1 MLYITNIC
9 MLIGRQIAYIEK
21 SIPVLLQRG
30 LDSPKLGEKA
40 VTVDTCGD
48 LDDIAGTHRVDWSR

>member
-1 MLYITNIC
+1 MLYITNIY

-21 SIPVLLQRG
+21 SKPVLLQTG
-30 LDSPKLGEKA
+30 LDSPKLFEKA

-48 LDDIAGTHRVDWSR
+48 LDGIVGTHRVD

>member
-48 LDDIAGTHRVDWSR
+48 LRQYSGDAQS

>member
-1 MLYITNIC
+1 MLYIANIY

-30 LDSPKLGEKA
+30 LASPKLGEKA

-48 LDDIAGTHRVDWSR
+48 LRQYSGDAQS

>member
-1 MLYITNIC
+1 MLYITNIY

-48 LDDIAGTHRVDWSR
+48 LDGIAGTHRVDWSR

>member
-1 MLYITNIC
+1 MLYIANIY

-21 SIPVLLQRG
+21 SKPVLLQRG

-40 VTVDTCGD
+40 D
-48 LDDIAGTHRVDWSR
+48 LDGIAGTHRVDWSR